1 MKTSG
6 IEQIFC
12 FFFFFIGYLSVFVK
26 CLWNYVTCF
35 YTSFFFFCLSM
46 YLFCFFNMLQTYVIC
61 LRYIFYNLLIICVL
75 PIPLPNGL
83 FLWKKKKKKQKN
95 KKMNCINSVINQVT
109 LFFGSVSYYHASWV
123 FCLKLGYYHTGLIIA
138 TYTILNCLLGP
149 FHFHRN
155 LSIGLQTF
163 THIHTH
169 TC

>member
-1 MKTSG
+1 M
-6 IEQIFC
+6 
-12 FFFFFIGYLSVFVK
+12 SVFVK

-35 YTSFFFFCLSM
+35 YTSFFFLLIDVSV
-46 YLFCFFNMLQTYVIC
+46 LFFYMLQTYAIC

-83 FLWKKKKKKQKN
+83 FLWKKKKL
-95 KKMNCINSVINQVT
+95 NCINSVINQVT

-123 FCLKLGYYHTGLIIA
+123 FCLKLGYYHTRLIIA
-138 TYTILNCLLGP
+138 TYNIFNCLLGP
-149 FHFHRN
+149 FHFHIN